1 MALPEDTTLEQ
12 LIRSAYGDESGTFTS
27 VDCEFLISRTIL
39 SPRNKDVDAVNLAA
53 MQAFPLGNDSV
64 NSPAERTYHSADSI
78 KEEEEESE
86 RSATARRHR
95 GMNDKDLYP
104 LEFLNSIT
112 AGSLP
117 QHKLELK
124 KGCIV
129 LLLRNLNP
137 REGLANGTRVIV
149 LNMYNHLVEV
159 QIVGGPHAG
168 KVALIPRI
176 TNNCEDDLPFTLQ
189 RRQFPLKLAFA
200 MTINKSEVP
209 GSDAAQR
216 GSLPSVSGVCAHG
229 QLYTAFSRVGDPSSI
244 KALIKDSKRADGRT
258 YTSNAVYRQVTCDD

>member
-1 MALPEDTTLEQ
+1 M
-12 LIRSAYGDESGTFTS
+12 
-27 VDCEFLISRTIL
+27 
-39 SPRNKDVDAVNLAA
+39 
-53 MQAFPLGNDSV
+53 
-64 NSPAERTYHSADSI
+64 
-78 KEEEEESE
+78 
-86 RSATARRHR
+86 
-95 GMNDKDLYP
+95 
-104 LEFLNSIT
+104 
-112 AGSLP
+112 
-117 QHKLELK
+117 
-124 KGCIV
+124 
-129 LLLRNLNP
+129 LLRNLNP

-200 MTINKSEVP
+200 MTINKSQGQTLRNVVLY
-209 GSDAAQR
+209 
-216 GSLPSVSGVCAHG
+216 LPFPVFAHG

>member
-1 MALPEDTTLEQ
+1 M
-12 LIRSAYGDESGTFTS
+12 
-27 VDCEFLISRTIL
+27 
-39 SPRNKDVDAVNLAA
+39 
-53 MQAFPLGNDSV
+53 
-64 NSPAERTYHSADSI
+64 
-78 KEEEEESE
+78 
-86 RSATARRHR
+86 
-95 GMNDKDLYP
+95 
-104 LEFLNSIT
+104 
-112 AGSLP
+112 
-117 QHKLELK
+117 K

-176 TNNCEDDLPFTLQ
+176 TKNCEDDLPFTLQ

-229 QLYTAFSRVGDPSSI
+229 QLYTALSRVGDPSSI